1 MTDREAMQMS
11 LEIIGTHHGSF
22 KHETTTLR
30 EVMEMALEII
40 ETHPVDY
47 ENQIIAIRA
56 KLEQQTH
63 TRFAATHQLNTQVKR
78 QWSSLTDDEIKEI
91 VGPWGEAQING
102 YTRKLFDKIDEA
114 LRRKNHDT
122 N

>member
-40 ETHPVDY
+40 ETHHGEFDY
-47 ENQIIAIRA
+47 AKDIAAIRA
-56 KLEQQTH
+56 KLEE
-63 TRFAATHQLNTQVKR
+63 QLNTPAQR
-78 QWSSLTDDEIKEI
+78 QWFSLTDDEIKEI
-91 VGPWGEAQING
+91 IGPWGEAQIHG
-102 YTRKLFDKIDEA
+102 YTRWLFDRIDEA
-114 LRRKNHDT
+114 LRRKNHD
-122 N
+122 

>member
-1 MTDREAMQMS
+1 MTDREAMQMA

-22 KHETTTLR
+22 KHEITTLR

-40 ETHPVDY
+40 ETHPGDY

-56 KLEQQTH
+56 KLEQQIH
-63 TRFAATHQLNTQVKR
+63 TSPADTHQLNTPAQR
-78 QWSSLTDDEIKEI
+78 QWSSLTDDEIKEVI
-91 VGPWGEAQING
+91 GPWGEAQING

-114 LRRKNHDT
+114 LRKKNHD
-122 N
+122 